1 MIQLSKKELK
11 ARLNADSEPMPIDTT
26 SSQTIAKPN
35 VGCCTSM
42 NELIQWCII
51 NAFNIEGQD
60 GTKYIAIDYEEMKDQ
75 FDYLL
80 EKERKQMID
89 FHIGVMKDG
98 LIHEGEKKWKDGYQP
113 KSKEIAE
120 IHYYQNYNGVNVQ
133 QPTQGLAAGG
143 EFMTVR
149 TEQMINRIT
158 KLKNKN
164 K

>member
-1 MIQLSKKELK
+1 MKKEISAETK
-11 ARLNADSEPMPIDTT
+11 AEQSTKDEVTT
-26 SSQTIAKPN
+26 SSHTISKPN

-80 EKERKQMID
+80 GKERKQMID

-98 LIHEGEKKWKDGYQP
+98 LINEGEKKWKDGYEP
-113 KSKEIAE
+113 KIKEMAE
-120 IHYYQNYNGVNVQ
+120 IHYSQNYEGVNV
-133 QPTQGLAAGG
+133 
-143 EFMTVR
+143 
-149 TEQMINRIT
+149 
-158 KLKNKN
+158 
-164 K
+164 